1 MKVFETR
8 GLKKSF
14 QEFSALK
21 GVDIHVN
28 EGELFG
34 LIGPNG
40 SGKTTFFN
48 CVTGV
53 LKCSGGNVFFRGK
66 DITNK
71 GPDAIYRMGIGRT
84 FQLIEM
90 FPQMTVLDN
99 MLLAIQ
105 ESQGS
110 MFGRLLTMNEDGN
123 VKRALDLLEFL
134 KISHLRD
141 EYSKNLSYGQQK
153 LLDFGMVLMTN
164 PKLILLD
171 EPTCGVEAEMRQE
184 LMNYIRDLN
193 KQGHTIIVIEH
204 NMDVVMNLCT
214 RIAVLDAG
222 EKIAEGTPE
231 EIQNNA
237 QVIEAYFGTEED
249 EGC

>member
-1 MKVFETR
+1 MKVLETQ

-14 QEFSALK
+14 QAFSALK
-21 GVDIHVN
+21 GIDLYVD

-53 LKCSGGNVFFRGK
+53 LRCTDGQVLFRGK
-66 DITNK
+66 NITNK
-71 GPDAIYRMGIGRT
+71 NPDAIFKMGIGRT

-90 FPQMTVLDN
+90 FPQMTVMDN

-110 MFGRLLTMNEDGN
+110 MFSRLFVWNEDEN
-123 VKRALDLLEFL
+123 VKKASDLLEFL
-134 KISHLRD
+134 KINNLRN
-141 EYSKNLSYGQQK
+141 ELAKNLSYGQQK

-171 EPTCGVEAEMRQE
+171 EPTCGIEVEMRQE
-184 LMNYIRDLN
+184 MMHLIRELN
-193 KQGHTIIVIEH
+193 KRGHTIIVIEH

-231 EIQNNA
+231 QIQNNVD
-237 QVIEAYFGTEED
+237 VIDAYFGTED
-249 EGC
+249 EGKC